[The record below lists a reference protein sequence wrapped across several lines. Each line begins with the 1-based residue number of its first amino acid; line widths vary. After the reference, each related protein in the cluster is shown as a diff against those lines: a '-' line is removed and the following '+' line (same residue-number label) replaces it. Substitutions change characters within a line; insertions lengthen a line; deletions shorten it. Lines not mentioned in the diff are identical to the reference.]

1 MYEPGTFPRTPVF
14 PREEFAVRLEHVQAE
29 LERRNADLFL
39 VFAPEHL
46 FYLTGYQTFA
56 GRTFAVLMVAPR
68 GTPTLLVRYL
78 ESYLAALYSEVA
90 EVVTYDDHEDPLE
103 HLAAEVSRRGFA
115 RSRVVI
121 EETAPA
127 MIAAARNRL
136 GRLLPDCDP
145 SDGSGIIEHL
155 RRVKSEREIERMRA
169 AARLTALGMRAAQQA
184 CLPGANEN
192 DVAAAAME
200 AMVRAGSEYFPL
212 DPIVTSGYRAGIP
225 HTTFE
230 RRILQKGDTVL
241 LEMTG
246 VLGRYVGPLMRAVS
260 LGEPSTGVRRMAG
273 LCLEGLKRAMAA
285 MRPGVTAGEVD
296 EACRRVFEDAGMYE
310 SFRKRTGYSVG
321 FAFPPGWNE
330 GHIISLRQG
339 DATVLE
345 PGMVFHVP
353 PALRDY
359 GVSGVGVSETIV
371 ITPDGC
377 ESLIDFPREL
387 KIV

>member
-1 MYEPGTFPRTPVF
+1 MNELDAFPRTPVF
-14 PREEFAVRLEHVQAE
+14 PREEFAARLERVQAA
-29 LERRNADLFL
+29 LDRRNVELFL

-56 GRTFAVLMVAPR
+56 SRTFAALMVPR
-68 GTPTLLVRYL
+68 RGMPTLLVRYL
-78 ESYLAALYSEVA
+78 ESYLVTLYSEVA
-90 EVVTYDDHEDPLE
+90 EVAIYDDYEDPLE
-103 HLAAEVSRRGFA
+103 RLAAEVSRRGSA
-115 RSRVVI
+115 RSLVAI

-127 MIAAARNRL
+127 MTAAARKRL
-136 GRLLPDCDP
+136 GHLLLHCDP
-145 SDGSGIIEHL
+145 RDGSGIIEQL
-155 RRVKSEREIERMRA
+155 RRVKSEREIARMRA
-169 AARLTALGMRAAQQA
+169 AAELTALGMRAAQQA
-184 CLPGANEN
+184 CFPGSSEN

-200 AMVRAGSEYFPL
+200 AMVRAGSEYFPI

-230 RRILQKGDTVL
+230 RRVLQRSDTVL

-246 VLGRYVGPLMRAVS
+246 VSGRYVGPLMRAVS
-260 LGEPSTGVRRMAG
+260 LGEPSARVRRMAD
-273 LCLEGLKRAMAA
+273 LCLEGLKRAMAV
-285 MRPGVTAGEVD
+285 MRPGVRADEVD
-296 EACRRVFEDAGMYE
+296 DACRRVIERAGLYE

-330 GHIISLRQG
+330 GHIISLKQG
-339 DATVLE
+339 DTTVLE

-359 GVSGVGVSETIV
+359 GVSCVGVSETIV

-377 ESLIDFPREL
+377 ENLVEFPREL